1 MTGRFRQFRDL
12 PGDFLRDRR
21 GAAAV
26 EMALVVVLLTIPL
39 LNITDLGIYAY
50 RRMLVENAAQAG
62 AEEAWS
68 FCNKATKLPATDT
81 TKCPGFS
88 TAVTNG
94 VQSTSLTSSVT
105 QAAGSPAE
113 GYYCATTSGALQLVG
128 TAGTVGSPPTQP
140 SPDTCAAVAGAS
152 DPTAAPG
159 DYVTVSVTY
168 TFTSPFSGVSVASL
182 LPSPITKTT
191 MTRLN

>member
-1 MTGRFRQFRDL
+1 MTGRLTQFRGL
-12 PGDFLRDRR
+12 PGDFLLDRR

-68 FCNKATKLPATDT
+68 FCNTAAKLPATDT

-88 TAVTNG
+88 AAVTTA
-94 VQSTSLTSSVT
+94 VQSTSLASSVT

-113 GYYCATTSGALQLVG
+113 GYYCATTSGALSLVA
-128 TAGTVGSPPTQP
+128 TPPAARP
-140 SPDTCAAVAGAS
+140 ATCAAVAGAS
-152 DPTAAPG
+152 DPNAPPG
-159 DYVTVSVTY
+159 DYVQVSVTY

-182 LPSPITKTT
+182 LPSAITKTT